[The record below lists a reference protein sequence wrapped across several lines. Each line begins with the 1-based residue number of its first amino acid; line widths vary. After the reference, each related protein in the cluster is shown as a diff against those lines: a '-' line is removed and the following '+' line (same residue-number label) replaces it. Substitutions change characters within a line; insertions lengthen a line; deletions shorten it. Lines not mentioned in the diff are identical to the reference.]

1 MTGLLT
7 ALVLLLMMG
16 GSSFEPAAPQPVT
29 PPPKPKPPGPMPG
42 PTKPQSTTTTTPTT
56 PVTPQVV
63 PTAKPATTKKPTVIP
78 VSWPTAAP
86 KGLPAFPSGWEAD
99 VPPPAAVTARAWAL
113 LPTLWKSGKPGATA
127 VEQTAGRWITYQAA
141 VPSKGK
147 KGVVAWRIKGN
158 PPAGSL
164 PSGVT
169 M

>member
-7 ALVLLLMMG
+7 ALVLLLMLG
-16 GSSFEPAAPQPVT
+16 GDSTPAQPT
-29 PPPKPKPPGPMPG
+29 APKPKPPGPTPG
-42 PTKPQSTTTTTPTT
+42 PTKPQPTTPTT

-63 PTAKPATTKKPTVIP
+63 PTVTPTAPNKPAAIP
-78 VSWPTAAP
+78 VSWPVAAP

-99 VPPPAAVTARAWAL
+99 VPPPAAVSARAWAL
-113 LPTLWKSGKPGATA
+113 LPSLWKSGKAGATA

-147 KGVVAWRIKGN
+147 KGVVAWRVKGN

-164 PSGVT
+164 PSGT
-169 M
+169 IST

>member
-7 ALVLLLMMG
+7 ALVLLLMLG
-16 GSSFEPAAPQPVT
+16 GDSTPAQPT
-29 PPPKPKPPGPMPG
+29 APKPKPPGPTPG
-42 PTKPQSTTTTTPTT
+42 PTKPQPTTPTT

-63 PTAKPATTKKPTVIP
+63 PTVKPATPKQPTAIP
-78 VSWPTAAP
+78 VSWPVAAP

-99 VPPPAAVTARAWAL
+99 VPPPAAVSARAWAL
-113 LPTLWKSGKPGATA
+113 LPSLWKSGKAGATA

-147 KGVVAWRIKGN
+147 KGVVAWRVKGN

-164 PSGVT
+164 PSGT
-169 M
+169 IST

>member
-7 ALVLLLMMG
+7 ILVLLMMMG
-16 GSSFEPAAPQPVT
+16 SEGAALAAPAAAPEKPT
-29 PPPKPKPPGPMPG
+29 PPKPTPSKPTPV
-42 PTKPQSTTTTTPTT
+42 KTTPVKTT

-63 PTAKPATTKKPTVIP
+63 KATAKPAPKKPTVIP

-113 LPTLWKSGKPGATA
+113 LPTLWKSGKAGATS

-147 KGVVAWRIKGN
+147 RGVVAWRIKGN

-164 PSGVT
+164 PAGNVT
-169 M
+169 V